1 MKANLFYMRGKLFLF
16 MRFSLLTV
24 FLFVI
29 AVVITGHGSFAP
41 LQSLMSKF
49 TETLILFFIRS
60 YREVFP
66 IAMVSLFCKNL
77 ILSILT

>member
-49 TETLILFFIRS
+49 TETLILFFI
-60 YREVFP
+60 
-66 IAMVSLFCKNL
+66 
-77 ILSILT
+77 